1 MKLNMVKWRLML
13 TTLPAPLFMLLLKLG
28 LYYGLHFE
36 GWVKFSEIGI
46 VVTGGIFLLG
56 FMLAGVMADYKESEK
71 MPAELACALET
82 IDDIVTLAYEVKLNF
97 DVQDLRSR
105 LTAVTESII
114 QYFERKHG
122 EDVVFKKI
130 SSITEIAQVMETANV
145 GGIISRMSVEQ
156 HNLRKLYTRVTVIKR
171 TNFLST
177 GYALL
182 QVLSFIIFG
191 LLLISKFDNIV
202 VSGIIVCFITQIFV
216 YMIRLIMD
224 IDQPFEY
231 SSTGVPRASDV
242 DLTPLMEF
250 YNRSLSRQVIGERIA

>member
-1 MKLNMVKWRLML
+1 MQINMIKWRLML
-13 TTLPAPLFMLLLKLG
+13 TTLPATLFMLILKLG
-28 LYYGLHFE
+28 LFYGLHFE

-56 FMLAGVMADYKESEK
+56 FMLAGVMTDYKESER
-71 MPAELACALET
+71 MPSEIACALET
-82 IDDIVTLAYEVKLNF
+82 LDDIITLAYEVKLNF
-97 DVQDLRSR
+97 DVKDLRSR
-105 LTAVTESII
+105 LYSVTESII

-122 EDVVFKKI
+122 EDVVFQKI
-130 SSITEIAQVMETANV
+130 SSITEIARVMETANV

-156 HNLRKLYTRVTVIKR
+156 YNLRKLFTRVTVIKR

-182 QVLSFIIFG
+182 QVLSCIIFG

-224 IDQPFEY
+224 VDQPFEY

-242 DLTPLMEF
+242 DLTPLLEY
-250 YNRSLSRQVIGERIA
+250 YNRAPKRQITGERVA